1 MQALFDFEPSPI
13 LPQIRERL
21 LSTFGPQTAERRLD
35 SASQLVKALLST
47 RTFDAVSWAAFCRLK
62 AAFGTWSGLA
72 AAEPKAIEAILG
84 DVTFADQKARQ
95 LPILFRL
102 IEHRTGGFSLDFLA
116 DLPVDQA
123 MAWLED
129 LPGVGRHI
137 AAAVLNFST
146 LNKPVMVV
154 DTHVHRVA
162 RRLGLVG
169 RSAEPS
175 QSHEALMALAP
186 AATTAEDFYELH
198 WLIKGLGQSLC
209 TDSPPACGRCPLK
222 ALCPRVDVGVGR
234 KVVAFSRGGRR

>member
-13 LPQIRERL
+13 LPQIRDKLRT
-21 LSTFGPQTAERRLD
+21 TFGPQTAERRLD
-35 SASQLVKALLST
+35 PASQLVKALIST
-47 RTFDAVSWAAFCRLK
+47 RTYDAVSWVAFGRLK
-62 AAFGTWSGLA
+62 AAFMSWSDLA
-72 AAEPKAIEAILG
+72 AAEAKAVEVILA

-102 IEHRTGGFSLDFLA
+102 IEHRTGGINLDFLA
-116 DLPVDQA
+116 DMPVDQA

-129 LPGVGRHI
+129 LPGVGRQI

-154 DTHVHRVA
+154 DTHVHRVT

-169 RSAEPS
+169 RTAEPAQS
-175 QSHEALMALAP
+175 QEALMVLAP
-186 AATTAEDFYELH
+186 AAATAEDFYELH
-198 WLIKGLGQSLC
+198 WLIKGLAQGIC
-209 TDSPPACGRCPLK
+209 TDSPPACGRCPLN

-234 KVVAFSRGGRR
+234 KVVAFSQGRR

>member
-35 SASQLVKALLST
+35 PVSQLVKAVIST
-47 RTFDAVSWAAFCRLK
+47 RTYDAVSWAAFGRLK
-62 AAFGTWSGLA
+62 AAFGAWGELA
-72 AAEPKAIEAILG
+72 TAEPKTIEAILG

-102 IEHRTGGFSLDFLA
+102 IEHRTGGVSLDFLA
-116 DLPVDQA
+116 ELSVEQA

-129 LPGVGRHI
+129 LPGVGRQI
-137 AAAVLNFST
+137 AAAVLNFSR

-154 DTHVHRVA
+154 DTHVHRVI

-169 RSAEPS
+169 RSAEPA
-175 QSHEALMALAP
+175 QSHEALMVLAP

-209 TDSPPACGRCPLK
+209 TDKPPACGRCPLN

-234 KVVAFSRGGRR
+234 KVVAFARGRR